1 MNRPY
6 IRRIWG
12 ELHWLCFVFIFFA
25 LGVLQTVRGVEFLED
40 LSLYVFVAPLVIFGI
55 LDSIINR
62 EFAFFPWNRKD
73 ADEEVVND
81 ERDNF

>member
-1 MNRPY
+1 M
-6 IRRIWG
+6 
-12 ELHWLCFVFIFFA
+12 CFIFVSFA
-25 LGVLQTVRGVEFLED
+25 IYEVQAILGLQFLED

>member
-1 MNRPY
+1 MN
-6 IRRIWG
+6 IWKG
-12 ELHWLCFVFIFFA
+12 LHYMCFIFVSFA
-25 LGVLQTVRGVEFLED
+25 IYEVQAILGLQFLED

-81 ERDNF
+81 ERDSF

>member
-1 MNRPY
+1 MEGPA
-6 IRRIWG
+6 
-12 ELHWLCFVFIFFA
+12 LHVFHFCKLSIYEVQA
-25 LGVLQTVRGVEFLED
+25 ILGLQFLED
-40 LSLYVFVAPLVIFGI
+40 LSLYAFFAPLVIFMT

-81 ERDNF
+81 ERDSF

>member
-1 MNRPY
+1 MC
-6 IRRIWG
+6 I
-12 ELHWLCFVFIFFA
+12 LFVFFSFEQTQAI
-25 LGVLQTVRGVEFLED
+25 LGLQFLED

-55 LDSIINR
+55 LDSIING

-81 ERDNF
+81 ERDSF